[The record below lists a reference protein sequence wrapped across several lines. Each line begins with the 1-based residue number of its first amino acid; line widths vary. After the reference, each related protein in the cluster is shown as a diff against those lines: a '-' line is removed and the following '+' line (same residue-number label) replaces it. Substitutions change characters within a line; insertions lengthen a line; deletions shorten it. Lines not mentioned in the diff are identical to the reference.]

1 MNPWIIVNA
10 DRRVLVVR
18 VWFPSQEIATSALEK
33 MCAAHRWQPAH
44 FLVCELLPS
53 TDFGF

>member
-1 MNPWIIVNA
+1 MNPWVIVNA
-10 DRRVLVVR
+10 DSRVLVVR
-18 VWFPSQEIATSALEK
+18 VWFQSQEAATRALEK